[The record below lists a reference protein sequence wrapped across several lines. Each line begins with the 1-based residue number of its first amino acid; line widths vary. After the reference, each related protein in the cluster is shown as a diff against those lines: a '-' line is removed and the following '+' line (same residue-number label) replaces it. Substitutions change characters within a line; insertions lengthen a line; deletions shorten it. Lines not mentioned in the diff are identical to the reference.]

1 MLGES
6 ERGLKER
13 AMSSNLS
20 GGNEK
25 NYGKSYSRKS
35 VPRPRFEWSASQIQL
50 NSVTAI

>member
-6 ERGLKER
+6 ERVLKER

-20 GGNEK
+20 GRNEE

-35 VPRPRFEWSASQIQL
+35 VSRPRFEWSASQIQQH
-50 NSVTAI
+50 SFTAI